1 MATEFF
7 GYWVERSGTT
17 WTTFIGKDDL
27 GNTVGLKNA
36 KKFSEDAKR
45 VSLPRRHY
53 GRRNRI

>member
-7 GYWVERSGTT
+7 GYWVECSDAK
-17 WTTFIGKDDL
+17 WTSFIGKDDL

-36 KKFSEDAKR
+36 KKLSEDTKH

-53 GRRNRI
+53 VRRNRI